1 MEQQAK
7 AFALVGESSGLV
19 KSQTPSLR
27 QSKVIIGETKPSWK
41 PDDYGEPDM
50 ISSTEVAIIGAGP
63 YGLSLAAHLRSAAIP
78 FRIFGSPMESWRKHM
93 PKGMLLKSDGF
104 ASNLSDPES
113 SFTLEHFCAQE
124 GIEYHATDMPVRLEA
139 FAAYGLA
146 FQRRF
151 APELNEKRLTS
162 LECWRGGFRLTFQ
175 DSGELTARNVA
186 LAVGI
191 SHFPY
196 VPPEMENLPAK
207 FLTHSFAC
215 GDPEPFLGSRVAVVG
230 GGASALDLAA
240 LLHERGASV
249 HLITRQK
256 GLVFQ
261 RRLAPGRRS
270 LWKRM
275 RQPSTGIGPG
285 LKSLLYVEYPNLFR
299 HLPANVRV
307 SIVRKHL
314 GPAAGWPM
322 RDRVLGRVPMS
333 LGFRIERAEIA
344 GEQVHLRLSSQDGTV
359 EEHFA
364 DHVISATGYKV
375 DLRRLPFFGREMLS
389 RIRHIENAPR
399 LSANFESSI
408 PGLFFLGLASANSF
422 GPMMRFAYG
431 ADYTVRKITKHLARR
446 R

>member
-1 MEQQAK
+1 
-7 AFALVGESSGLV
+7 
-19 KSQTPSLR
+19 
-27 QSKVIIGETKPSWK
+27 
-41 PDDYGEPDM
+41 M
-50 ISSTEVAIIGAGP
+50 IPSTEVAIIGAGP
-63 YGLSLAAHLRSAAIP
+63 YGLSLAAHLKCAAVP

-93 PKGMLLKSDGF
+93 PQGMLLKSDGF

-113 SFTLEHFCAQE
+113 SFTLAHFCAQE
-124 GIEYHATDMPVRLEA
+124 GIEYHATDVPVRLES

-151 APELNEKRLTS
+151 APDLGEKLLTS
-162 LECWRGGFRLTFQ
+162 LECGPGSFQLKFQ
-175 DSGELTARNVA
+175 DGGALTARCVA
-186 LAVGI
+186 VAIGI
-191 SHFPY
+191 SHFRY
-196 VPPEMENLPAK
+196 VPPEMEKLPAK
-207 FLTHSFAC
+207 FLTHSFAH
-215 GDPEPFLGSRVAVVG
+215 GDLERFRGARVAVIG

-240 LLHERGASV
+240 LLHEQGATV
-249 HLITRQK
+249 HLIARQK
-256 GLVFQ
+256 ELLFQ
-261 RRLAPGRRS
+261 SRLAPGRRS
-270 LWKRM
+270 LWKRI

-307 SIVRKHL
+307 NIVKTHL

-322 RDRVLGRVPMS
+322 RDRVFGHVPLS

-344 GEQVHLRLSSQDGTV
+344 GDQIRLRLNGLDGTV
-359 EEHFA
+359 GEHFA

-375 DLRRLPFFGREMLS
+375 DLRRLPFLGQEILS
-389 RIRHIENAPR
+389 RIRHLENAPM

-431 ADYTVRKITKHLARR
+431 ADYTVRKITKHLAGRR
-446 R
+446 

>member
-1 MEQQAK
+1 
-7 AFALVGESSGLV
+7 
-19 KSQTPSLR
+19 
-27 QSKVIIGETKPSWK
+27 
-41 PDDYGEPDM
+41 M

-63 YGLSLAAHLRSAAIP
+63 YGLSLAAHLKGAGIP
-78 FRIFGSPMESWRKHM
+78 FRIFGSPMDSWRNHM
-93 PKGMLLKSDGF
+93 PSGMLLKSDGF

-124 GIEYHATDMPVRLEA
+124 GIEYHATDVPVRLES

-151 APELNEKRLTS
+151 APELEEKRLAS
-162 LECWRGGFRLTFQ
+162 LDCEVGGFRLNLQ
-175 DSGELTARNVA
+175 DGEELRAKRVA
-186 LAVGI
+186 VAVGI
-191 SHFPY
+191 SHFAC
-196 VPPEMENLPAK
+196 VPPELENLPAK
-207 FLTHSFAC
+207 FSTHSFAHR
-215 GDPEPFLGSRVAVVG
+215 DLARFRDARVAVVG

-240 LLHERGASV
+240 LLREEGAAV
-249 HLITRQK
+249 HLMARQK
-256 GLVFQ
+256 EVVFH
-261 RRLAPGRRS
+261 RRLAPARRS
-270 LWKRM
+270 LWKRL

-285 LKSLLYVEYPNLFR
+285 LKSWLYVEYPNLFR
-299 HLPANVRV
+299 HLPENVRV
-307 SIVRKHL
+307 RIVRKHL

-344 GEQVHLRLSSQDGTV
+344 GEQVLLRLSSQDGTV

-364 DHVISATGYKV
+364 DHVVSATGYKV

-431 ADYTVRKITKHLARR
+431 AEYTVRKIAKHLAGRR
-446 R
+446 

>member
-1 MEQQAK
+1 
-7 AFALVGESSGLV
+7 
-19 KSQTPSLR
+19 
-27 QSKVIIGETKPSWK
+27 
-41 PDDYGEPDM
+41 M
-50 ISSTEVAIIGAGP
+50 IPSTEVAIVGAGP
-63 YGLSLAAHLRSAAIP
+63 YGLSLAAHLKSAAVP

-93 PKGMLLKSDGF
+93 PQGMLLKSDGF

-113 SFTLEHFCAQE
+113 SFTLAHFCAQE
-124 GIEYHATDMPVRLEA
+124 GIEYHATDVPVRLES

-151 APELNEKRLTS
+151 APELDEKLLTS
-162 LECWRGGFRLTFQ
+162 LECGPGGFRLHFG
-175 DSGELTARNVA
+175 DGGELRARYVA

-191 SHFPY
+191 SHFSY
-196 VPPEMENLPAK
+196 LPPEMENLPAK
-207 FLTHSFAC
+207 FLTHSFAY
-215 GDPEPFLGSRVAVVG
+215 GDLERLRGARVVVVG

-240 LLHERGASV
+240 LLHERGAAV
-249 HLITRQK
+249 HLIARQK
-256 GLVFQ
+256 ELVFQ
-261 RRLAPGRRS
+261 GRLAPGRRS
-270 LWKRM
+270 LWKRI

-285 LKSLLYVEYPNLFR
+285 LRSLLYAEYPNLFR

-307 SIVRKHL
+307 NIVKTHL

-322 RDRVLGRVPMS
+322 RDRVLGRVPLS
-333 LGFRIERAEIA
+333 LGFQIERAEIA
-344 GEQVHLRLSSQDGTV
+344 GEQIRLRLNSLGGSVVD
-359 EEHFA
+359 HFA
-364 DHVISATGYKV
+364 DHVITATGYRV
-375 DLRRLPFFGREMLS
+375 DLRRLPFLGQEIRS
-389 RIRHIENAPR
+389 RIRHLENAPM

>member
-1 MEQQAK
+1 
-7 AFALVGESSGLV
+7 
-19 KSQTPSLR
+19 
-27 QSKVIIGETKPSWK
+27 
-41 PDDYGEPDM
+41 M
-50 ISSTEVAIIGAGP
+50 IPTTEVAIIGAGP
-63 YGLSLAAHLRSAAIP
+63 YGLSLAAHLKSAAVP

-124 GIEYHATDMPVRLEA
+124 GIEYHATDVPVRLES
-139 FAAYGLA
+139 FSAYGLA

-151 APELNEKRLTS
+151 APELDEKLLTS
-162 LECWRGGFRLTFQ
+162 LERRSDGFRLNFE
-175 DSGELTARNVA
+175 DGGELTARHVA
-186 LAVGI
+186 VAVGI
-191 SHFPY
+191 SHFPH
-196 VPPEMENLPAK
+196 VPAELENLPAK
-207 FLTHSFAC
+207 FLTHSFAH
-215 GDPEPFLGSRVAVVG
+215 GDLERFPGSRVAVVG

-240 LLHERGASV
+240 LLHERGAV
-249 HLITRQK
+249 VRLITRQQK
-256 GLVFQ
+256 LVFQ
-261 RRLAPGRRS
+261 GRRAPGSRS

-285 LKSLLYVEYPNLFR
+285 LRSLLYVEYPNLFR

-307 SIVRKHL
+307 NIVKTHL

-322 RDRVLGRVPMS
+322 RDRVLGGVPMS
-333 LGFRIERAEIA
+333 LGFQIERAEIA
-344 GEQVHLRLSSQDGTV
+344 GEQIRLRLNGLDGTV
-359 EEHFA
+359 VEHFA
-364 DHVISATGYKV
+364 DHVIAATGYKV
-375 DLRRLPFFGREMLS
+375 DIRCLPFLGRELLS
-389 RIRHIENAPR
+389 RIRHLENAPM

-431 ADYTVRKITKHLARR
+431 ADYTVRKISRRIARR